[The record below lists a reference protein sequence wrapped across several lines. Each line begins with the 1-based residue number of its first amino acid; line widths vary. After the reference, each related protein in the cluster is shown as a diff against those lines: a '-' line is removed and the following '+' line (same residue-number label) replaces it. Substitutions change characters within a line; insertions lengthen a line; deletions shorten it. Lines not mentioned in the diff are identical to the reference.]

1 MMHNHFKELFKD
13 LEFKMENQGDKLVI
27 TVSGEKEQLKT
38 VEKKLNAMKEL
49 CCGDGED
56 GCCSCC

>member
-1 MMHNHFKELFKD
+1 MMHGHFKELLKD

-27 TVSGEKEQLKT
+27 TVSGDKEQLKT

-49 CCGDGED
+49 CDGEE